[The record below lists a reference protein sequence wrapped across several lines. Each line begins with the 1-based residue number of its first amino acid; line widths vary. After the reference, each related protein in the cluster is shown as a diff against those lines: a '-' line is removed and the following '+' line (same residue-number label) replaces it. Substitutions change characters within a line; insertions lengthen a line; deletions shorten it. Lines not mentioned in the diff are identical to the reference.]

1 MRVLTAKWDTM
12 ERISP
17 AEAVVT
23 GADEEAEEPTPAE
36 KPFFIY
42 VTDAGMSEG
51 PSDKI
56 EGVVLDDNKVLVGM
70 RFFKCV
76 KMTPEQVADDPLLSG
91 KSKDL
96 RYFLFVSHDYEKVAV
111 IDGKKMKASQVVKTM
126 KKYAK
131 KAYKTNFDKTVKA
144 VLKLLVE
151 YDKVNNARK
160 QLEAKKGR
168 DPSERELK
176 EIEKEL
182 AELAEEQK
190 GLEEKEKELLTLE
203 LRTA

>member
-1 MRVLTAKWDTM
+1 M

-23 GADEEAEEPTPAE
+23 GSEEGEEAEKPTAE

-42 VTDAGMSEG
+42 VTDGATEG

-56 EGVVLDDNKVLVGM
+56 DGVVLDDNKVLVGM
-70 RFFKCV
+70 HFFKCV
-76 KMTPEQVADDPLLSG
+76 KMTPEQVENDPLLSG
-91 KSKDL
+91 HSKDV

-126 KKYAK
+126 KKFAK
-131 KAYKTNFDKTVKA
+131 KAYKTNFDKTVKS

-190 GLEEKEKELLTLE
+190 GLEEQEKELLNLE